1 VRFTKHP
8 GAQCAPWTANR
19 LRTLHLYG
27 GCVLSSLIA
36 SFACIGV
43 ISTSVAAEL
52 RPVFTVADAI
62 ETARFQ
68 EDRKG
73 RSVFLSPDGSR
84 YVSFVIRGDIKKDG
98 IWLNVYSGGLTSLDS
113 ATPRLVSKHFTSGLP
128 ATGPVIDSTAGPS
141 ALIAPM
147 GNIPVWANNEE
158 VAYLWA
164 DDRGHNQVFSLNVM
178 SGKLQQVTHED
189 LDVVD
194 FTVHPAGS
202 LAYDTK
208 VPYTDK
214 STENLRDGFSVKS
227 PDITMLLAGIV
238 DGTSLYDLEKCRRVV
253 AIKSNG
259 EYAAKPVPNSQIKC
273 GLSELLLSPRLISPD
288 GSRLI
293 INTRVKEFPKDWD
306 SYRGHFG
313 RLLEDVKQNPAS
325 NSAELM
331 SEFAIVDITSGTHHA
346 LWHAPAGLSP
356 WSFITWSPDS
366 KHVLV
371 APTLLPVR
379 ETDSS
384 ALEGEAMAI
393 VNAETGQYQR
403 VSIDPKIAASIAS
416 IEWPVQ
422 QQFIVALR
430 DGRSIKFTREKSG
443 RWNQGSPTDSADEKD
458 ASPARTQ
465 KIRVGI
471 NKGLDQPPQLMG
483 TEVQTGRTRV
493 LLDPNP
499 NLLGFALGHVEMT
512 RWVDSAG
519 LPWEGRLYYPAHYVP
534 GVRYPLVIQTHGYAG
549 KNEFSIY
556 GMGGQSF
563 GGVPLGPGWS
573 VFLAQPL
580 ASRDIAVLQIAG
592 SEKPS
597 TQEET
602 DISRAKSKAWALADA
617 AKHLVDMGLVDR
629 DKVGIMGHSAT
640 GRIIETALTLT
651 DFPYAAAIAA
661 DNYELSYTQSM
672 YLGWNVIDG
681 QPAPFGKGLEAWLDT
696 SPAFNVER
704 IRTPLQLELTTG
716 AAKATTLVYPWEMFS
731 RLRYLKK
738 PVEYYVLPDIAHGSH
753 LVQNPRQLLALQ
765 NRALDWWLFWLKS
778 EEDPSAEKLPQYQDW
793 RQLRTM
799 HIDDLKRPRPPVR
812 TWEST
817 VSESR

>member
-1 VRFTKHP
+1 VRQRKQHRSQHTRSPNKM
-8 GAQCAPWTANR
+8 R
-19 LRTLHLYG
+19 VLHLAD
-27 GCVLSSLIA
+27 GCALSSLIA
-36 SFACIGV
+36 LFACSALA
-43 ISTSVAAEL
+43 STSAAAEV

-62 ETARFQ
+62 ESARFQ

-84 YVSFVIRGDIKKDG
+84 YVSFVIRGDIKNDG

-113 ATPRLVSKHFTSGLP
+113 ATPRLISKHFTSGLP
-128 ATGPVIDSTAGPS
+128 TTGPVIDSTAGPS

-147 GNIPVWANNEE
+147 GNIPVWASNEE

-164 DDRGHNQVFSLNVM
+164 DDCGHNQVFGLNVT
-178 SGKLQQVTHED
+178 SGKLQQLTHED
-189 LDVVD
+189 LDVVA
-194 FTVHPAGS
+194 FTVNPSGS

-214 STENLRDGFSVKS
+214 SEESFRNGFTVKS
-227 PDITMLLAGIV
+227 PDISTLLAGIV
-238 DGTSLYDLEKCRRVV
+238 DGTSLYDLEMCRRVV
-253 AIKSNG
+253 AIESNG
-259 EYAAKPVPNSQIKC
+259 EYVAKAVPNSQIKC
-273 GLSELLLSPRLISPD
+273 ELSELLLSPKLISPD
-288 GSRLI
+288 GRRLI
-293 INTRVKEFPKDWD
+293 INTHVKEFPADWAL
-306 SYRGHFG
+306 YRGHFG
-313 RLLEDVKQNPAS
+313 RLLKDAEQNPAS
-325 NSAELM
+325 NYAQFI
-331 SEFAIVDITSGTHHA
+331 SEFAIVDMTSGRHHA
-346 LWHAPAGLSP
+346 LWRAPAGLGP

-366 KHVLV
+366 KRVLV

-379 ETDSS
+379 DTDSA

-403 VSIDPKIAASIAS
+403 VSIDPKIAASIGR
-416 IEWPVQ
+416 IEWPAQ
-422 QQFIVALR
+422 QQFIVTLR
-430 DGRSIKFTREKSG
+430 DGKSITFTQEKSG
-443 RWNQGSPTDSADEKD
+443 SWNQGSPRVSVDEKD
-458 ASPARTQ
+458 ASPARAQ
-465 KIRVGI
+465 EIRVGI
-471 NKGLDQPPQLMG
+471 NQGLDQPPRLMG
-483 TEVQTGRTRV
+483 TEVQTGRSRV

-534 GVRYPLVIQTHGYAG
+534 GARYPLVIQTHGYAG

-556 GMGGQSF
+556 GMGGHLW
-563 GGVPLGPGWS
+563 GGVSLGPGWS
-573 VFLAQPL
+573 VYIAQPL
-580 ASRDIAVLQIAG
+580 ASRDIAVLQIA
-592 SEKPS
+592 SPEKPG
-597 TQEET
+597 TQDET

-617 AKHLVDMGLVDR
+617 AKHLIDLGLVDK

-640 GRIIETALTLT
+640 GRVIETALTLT

-681 QPAPFGKGLEAWLDT
+681 QPAPFGKGLEAWLDA

-716 AAKATTLVYPWEMFS
+716 AARATTLVYPWEMFS

-738 PVEYYVLPDIAHGSH
+738 PVEYYVLPDITHGSH

-778 EEDPSAEKLPQYQDW
+778 EEDPSAEKLLQYQDW
-793 RQLRTM
+793 RQLRTLL
-799 HIDDLKRPRPPVR
+799 IDDLNRPRPPVR
-812 TWEST
+812 TWESS
-817 VSESR
+817 VSELR

>member
-1 VRFTKHP
+1 MLQTKRHESKRTHRSP
-8 GAQCAPWTANR
+8 NQIRLLHFADGCA
-19 LRTLHLYG
+19 
-27 GCVLSSLIA
+27 LSSLFA
-36 SFACIGV
+36 LFACGAPV
-43 ISTSVAAEL
+43 ATGAAAEV
-52 RPVFTVADAI
+52 RPTFTIADAI

-73 RSVFLSPDGSR
+73 LSVFLSPDGSR
-84 YVSFVIRGDIKKDG
+84 YVSFVIRGDIKNDG

-113 ATPRLVSKHFTSGLP
+113 ATPHLVSKHFTTGLP

-147 GNIPVWANNEE
+147 GNIPVWVSNEE

-164 DDRGHNQVFSLNVM
+164 DDRGHNQVFSLNAK
-178 SGKLQQVTHED
+178 SGKLQQLTHEE
-189 LDVVD
+189 LDVVA
-194 FTVHPAGS
+194 FTVRPNGS

-214 STENLRDGFSVKS
+214 SEENFRDGFSVKS
-227 PDITMLLAGIV
+227 PDISTLLAGIV
-238 DGTSLYDLEKCRRVV
+238 DGTSLYDFAMCRRAV
-253 AIKSNG
+253 AMKSNG
-259 EYAAKPVPNSQIKC
+259 EYVAKAVTNSQIKC
-273 GLSELLLSPRLISPD
+273 ELSELLLAPNLISPD
-288 GSRLI
+288 GRRLI
-293 INTRVKEFPKDWD
+293 INTHVKEFPKDWD

-313 RLLEDVKQNPAS
+313 RLLQDVKQNPAGDY
-325 NSAELM
+325 AELM
-331 SEFAIVDITSGTHHA
+331 SEFAIVDIRSGTHHA
-346 LWHAPAGLSP
+346 LWPAPAGLGP

-366 KHVLV
+366 KRVLV

-379 ETDSS
+379 ETDAA

-403 VSIDPKIAASIAS
+403 VSIDPKIAVNIAR
-416 IEWPVQ
+416 IEWLAQ
-422 QQFIVALR
+422 QQFIVVLR
-430 DGRSIKFTREKSG
+430 DGRSITFTQAKSG
-443 RWNQGSPTDSADEKD
+443 HWNQGSPSDSADEKG
-458 ASPARTQ
+458 ASPAKNQ
-465 KIRVGI
+465 KIRVDI
-471 NKGLDQPPQLMG
+471 NQGLDQPPRLMG
-483 TEVQTGRTRV
+483 TEVLTGRSRV

-534 GVRYPLVIQTHGYAG
+534 GVHYPLVIQTHGYAD
-549 KNEFSIY
+549 KNEFSVY
-556 GMGGQSF
+556 GMGGHLR
-563 GGVPLGPGWS
+563 GGVSLGPGWS
-573 VFLAQPL
+573 VYLAQPL

-592 SEKPS
+592 SEKPG
-597 TQEET
+597 TQGET

-617 AKHLVDMGLVDR
+617 AKHLVDMGLVDK

-640 GRIIETALTLT
+640 GRTIETALAST

-661 DNYELSYTQSM
+661 DNYELSYSQSM

-681 QPAPFGKGLEAWLDT
+681 QPAPFGKGLEAWLET

-765 NRALDWWLFWLKS
+765 NRALDWWVFWLKS

-799 HIDDLKRPRPPVR
+799 HINDLKRPRPPVR

-817 VSESR
+817 VSESK

>member
-1 VRFTKHP
+1 VRQTRPYGSKRARQSP
-8 GAQCAPWTANR
+8 NR
-19 LRTLHLYG
+19 IRVLHSAG
-27 GCVLSSLIA
+27 GCALSSLFA
-36 SFACIGV
+36 LFACGAPA
-43 ISTSVAAEL
+43 SKSAAPEA
-52 RPVFTVADAI
+52 RPAFTVADAI

-68 EDRKG
+68 ENRKG

-84 YVSFVIRGDIKKDG
+84 YVSFVIRGDIKNDG
-98 IWLNVYSGGLTSLDS
+98 IWLNVYSGSLTSLDS
-113 ATPRLVSKHFTSGLP
+113 ASPHLVSKHFTSGLP

-147 GNIPVWANNEE
+147 GNIPLWASNEE

-164 DDRGHNQVFSLNVM
+164 DDGGHNQVFSLNVI
-178 SGKLQQVTHED
+178 SGKLQQLTHEG
-189 LDVVD
+189 LDVVA
-194 FTVHPAGS
+194 FTVHPNGS

-208 VPYTDK
+208 VPYADQ
-214 STENLRDGFSVKS
+214 SEENFRNGFSVKS
-227 PDITMLLAGIV
+227 PDISTLLAGIV
-238 DGTSLYDLEKCRRVV
+238 DGTSLYDFAMCRRLV
-253 AIKSNG
+253 AMKSNG
-259 EYAAKPVPNSQIKC
+259 EYVAKAVPNSQIKC
-273 GLSELLLSPRLISPD
+273 ELSELLLSPKLISPD
-288 GSRLI
+288 GRRLI
-293 INTRVKEFPKDWD
+293 INTHVKEFPKDWD
-306 SYRGHFG
+306 SYKGHFG
-313 RLLEDVKQNPAS
+313 RLLEVVKQNPAGDY
-325 NSAELM
+325 AELM
-331 SEFAIVDITSGTHHA
+331 SEFAIVDMTSGTHHA

-366 KHVLV
+366 KRVLV

-379 ETDSS
+379 ETD
-384 ALEGEAMAI
+384 AAAREGEAMAI
-393 VNAETGQYQR
+393 VSAETGQYQR
-403 VSIDPKIAASIAS
+403 VSMDPKIAANIAR
-416 IEWPVQ
+416 IEWPAQ
-422 QQFIVALR
+422 QRFILALR
-430 DGRSIKFTREKSG
+430 DGRSITFTEAKSG
-443 RWNQGSPTDSADEKD
+443 RWNQGSPSDSSDEKG

-465 KIRVGI
+465 RIRVDI
-471 NKGLDQPPQLMG
+471 NQGLDQPPRLVG
-483 TEVQTGRTRV
+483 TEVLTGRSRV

-499 NLLGFALGHVEMT
+499 KLLDFALGHVEMT
-512 RWVDSAG
+512 HWVDSAG
-519 LPWEGRLYYPAHYVP
+519 LPWEGRLYYPSHYVP

-556 GMGGQSF
+556 GMGGHLW

-573 VFLAQPL
+573 VYLAQPL

-592 SEKPS
+592 SEKPPI
-597 TQEET
+597 EET
-602 DISRAKSKAWALADA
+602 TEISRAKSKAWALADA
-617 AKHLVDMGLVDR
+617 AKHLVDMGLVDK

-640 GRIIETALTLT
+640 GRTVETALALT

-681 QPAPFGKGLEAWLDT
+681 QPPPFGKGLEAWLDT
-696 SPAFNVER
+696 SPTFNVER

-793 RQLRTM
+793 RQLRIM
-799 HIDDLKRPRPPVR
+799 HIDDLKLPRPPVR
-812 TWEST
+812 SWEST
-817 VSESR
+817 VRESK